1 MKTRILLATLVAAGA
16 ALASTAASAQTDA
29 QAYVGG
35 GVGQSRADVDCTGST
50 VCDKTD
56 TAFKIFGGYM
66 FTKNFGLEGAY
77 YNQGKARLEGTD
89 PELGTMVAEYKGR
102 GFGIF
107 ALGAMPLG
115 DGFSVFAKLGAVS
128 AKITVDATSSSVGS
142 GSQSERHTNFG
153 WGVGAAYEI
162 VKQLDVRLEWERI
175 RVQVLDEKRNADL
188 LTLGLQYRF

>member
-107 ALGAMPLG
+107 ALASLALIALCLHAFI
-115 DGFSVFAKLGAVS
+115 GF
-128 AKITVDATSSSVGS
+128 
-142 GSQSERHTNFG
+142 
-153 WGVGAAYEI
+153 
-162 VKQLDVRLEWERI
+162 
-175 RVQVLDEKRNADL
+175 VLH
-188 LTLGLQYRF
+188 